1 MLAARLLSDP
11 AGAAYSA
18 LNMMSS
24 IRSYLFTKSGEVDA
38 AFCAQEFKL
47 GKNSF
52 FPKWGRKTGRRGPE
66 ERSARPRGAVPW
78 HGLSTHTKP
87 NSVGAAAPR
96 EMPVSGPGR
105 AGGGQGA

>member
-52 FPKWGRKTGRRGPE
+52 FPKWGRKTDKQGGMPRRPAESVIRMQLEVWKVGPK
-66 ERSARPRGAVPW
+66 A
-78 HGLSTHTKP
+78 
-87 NSVGAAAPR
+87 
-96 EMPVSGPGR
+96 
-105 AGGGQGA
+105 